1 VLIGAEVD
9 KIISILV
16 FTGVL
21 ALASKRTA
29 RLLEFATLESA
40 SNQDLARFVPNEVFA
55 QLRTSDHEAAAG
67 QGEISEATALFLDI
81 EGFTTLSERMPP
93 EQLVSTLNEF
103 YAAVA
108 EPIARHSGVINLFV
122 GDAIL
127 ATFNAPRRNPAHAAK
142 AVEAAVEI
150 VALCGTRTFGDDLR
164 LSVRIG
170 INTGPMVCGL
180 IGTPDRLA
188 YTVIGD
194 EVNLA
199 SRLEALNKEYRTRII
214 VSEATR
220 QAAGADAFAF
230 EPIGTVQ
237 VRGRSAATPV
247 YTLRV
252 R

>member
-1 VLIGAEVD
+1 M
-9 KIISILV
+9 
-16 FTGVL
+16 
-21 ALASKRTA
+21 
-29 RLLEFATLESA
+29 
-40 SNQDLARFVPNEVFA
+40 
-55 QLRTSDHEAAAG
+55 
-67 QGEISEATALFLDI
+67 FLDI
-81 EGFTTLSERMPP
+81 EGFTSLSEALPP
-93 EQLVSTLNEF
+93 ALLVRTLNEF

-108 EPIARHSGVINLFV
+108 EPITRHSGVINLFV

-127 ATFNAPRRNPAHAAK
+127 ATFNAPRPNPAHAAN

-150 VALCGTRTFGDDLR
+150 VALCGTRTFGDDVR
-164 LSVRIG
+164 LSVRVG
-170 INTGPMVCGL
+170 VNTGPMVCGL

-199 SRLEALNKEYRTRII
+199 SRLEALNKEYGTRII
-214 VSEATR
+214 VSEGTR
-220 QAAGADAFAF
+220 QAAGQEAFAF

-237 VRGRSAATPV
+237 VRGRTTPTPV